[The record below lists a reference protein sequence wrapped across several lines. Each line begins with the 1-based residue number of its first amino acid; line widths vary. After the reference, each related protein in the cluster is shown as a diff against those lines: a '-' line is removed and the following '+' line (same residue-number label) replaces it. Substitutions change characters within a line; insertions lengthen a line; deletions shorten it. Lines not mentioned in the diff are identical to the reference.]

1 MKFTMPKFSGGPNPE
16 DYLSWALKVDK
27 IYRVHN
33 YDEAK
38 KVAMASLEFE
48 DYALNWWE
56 QVQDLRVE
64 QGLPQVCTWEEMK
77 QVMRLRFVPQHY
89 TRDLY
94 QRLQTLKQGY
104 KTVEEYYKEMELAMI
119 RANVKESEEQTM
131 ARFLN
136 GLNYQVKKITNF
148 QPYKT
153 IQELVHQATKAER
166 QVQEDAKYSKFMS
179 SNTRVTTPSA
189 STLPRGP
196 PPSGG
201 PSSTRPPDPSST
213 RNSSSTPNFKPR
225 ESPNSFPP
233 RDTKTSSI
241 QCFTCKGRGH
251 KTFECPTKRTMI
263 LNEDGEYDSI
273 SEGEMDAL
281 IQVHHHTQANDEEV
295 KQVYCD
301 NDASPSLVVSKV
313 LTLQQ
318 ELDENQRCHIFHTK
332 AGIQGRSVKVIID
345 GGSCH
350 NLASEELCSK
360 LNLIKKKHP
369 HPYKVQWLSD
379 SGSIKVDHTVE
390 VSFKI
395 GAYEDTLVCDVVPM
409 TVCHILLGRPWQYD
423 RSVLHNGRNNHY
435 CFKWKGQ
442 DLVLHPMTPSPV
454 LTDKVHPPK
463 PLGDKSERDPPKR
476 E

>member
-179 SNTRVTTPSA
+179 SNTKRLSSPKRPNPKWRTIKHKTTGSFFYSQLLINTKLQTKRVTQ
-189 STLPRGP
+189 L
-196 PPSGG
+196 
-201 PSSTRPPDPSST
+201 
-213 RNSSSTPNFKPR
+213 
-225 ESPNSFPP
+225 
-233 RDTKTSSI
+233 
-241 QCFTCKGRGH
+241 
-251 KTFECPTKRTMI
+251 
-263 LNEDGEYDSI
+263 
-273 SEGEMDAL
+273 
-281 IQVHHHTQANDEEV
+281 
-295 KQVYCD
+295 
-301 NDASPSLVVSKV
+301 
-313 LTLQQ
+313 
-318 ELDENQRCHIFHTK
+318 
-332 AGIQGRSVKVIID
+332 
-345 GGSCH
+345 
-350 NLASEELCSK
+350 
-360 LNLIKKKHP
+360 
-369 HPYKVQWLSD
+369 LS
-379 SGSIKVDHTVE
+379 
-390 VSFKI
+390 
-395 GAYEDTLVCDVVPM
+395 
-409 TVCHILLGRPWQYD
+409 
-423 RSVLHNGRNNHY
+423 
-435 CFKWKGQ
+435 
-442 DLVLHPMTPSPV
+442 
-454 LTDKVHPPK
+454 
-463 PLGDKSERDPPKR
+463 PKR
-476 E
+476 YQDKLYSMLHVQGPWA